1 VKKSAEVIVIGAGV
15 IGTSIAYHL
24 AKSGCCDVI
33 VLEKDNIGEGSTSK
47 CAGGIRQ
54 QFSAEVNVRLSM
66 EGLEFL
72 KHFEEEMGYPDDFR
86 QRGGLMLATTEDE
99 LEILRQNSDLQPKL
113 GVEVYLLSPKEV
125 KGIIPE
131 LSVEDIIGATYCPTD
146 GVADPYSVVQG
157 FASAARRLGV
167 KIYTET
173 EVIGLQMLKG
183 SKVKR
188 VLTSNGEFEA
198 PIVVNAAGPYAGQIG
213 KMVDLHIPVRPSK
226 QQSFFTSPTDK
237 IPQNAPSVLDV
248 HTLLAVGRE
257 GPGLMFGMREPNAP
271 EGFDITI
278 DWSSL
283 PSLAELAVH
292 RFPFFN
298 DIGVV
303 RAQAGLKANTPD
315 YSAILGKVAEVE
327 GLYLACG
334 FSGHGFM
341 HSPAVGR
348 LMAGYILHREHN
360 STISLLGLGRFKSG
374 NLLYDDKWMERRI

>member
-1 VKKSAEVIVIGAGV
+1 MKTLAEVIIIGAGV

-24 AKSGCCDVI
+24 AKSGCRNVI

-47 CAGGIRQ
+47 CGGGIRQ
-54 QFSAEVNVRLSM
+54 QFSTEVNIRLSM
-66 EGLEFL
+66 ESVKFFER
-72 KHFEEEMGYPDDFR
+72 FEEEMGYPDDFR
-86 QRGGLMLATTEDE
+86 QRGCLMLATTEDE
-99 LEILRQNSDLQPKL
+99 LEILHQNSDLQRKL

-131 LSVEDIIGATYCPTD
+131 LNVEGIMGATYCPTD

-157 FASAARRLGV
+157 FASAAKKLGV
-167 KIYTET
+167 RIWEET
-173 EVIGLQMLKG
+173 EVIGLKMKG
-183 SKVKR
+183 NKVR
-188 VLTSNGEFEA
+188 GVLTSNGEFEA
-198 PIVVNAAGPYAGQIG
+198 PIVVNAAGPYAGLIA
-213 KMVDLHIPVRPSK
+213 KMVGLHMPVCPSK

-237 IPQNAPSVLDV
+237 IPKDVPSLLDV
-248 HTLLAVGRE
+248 HTLLVVGRE

-278 DWSSL
+278 DWGKL
-283 PSLAELAVH
+283 PAVAQVAVH
-292 RFPFFN
+292 RFPFFEN
-298 DIGVV
+298 IGVV

-315 YSAILGKVAEVE
+315 MSAILGEVAEVE

-348 LMAGYILHREHN
+348 LMAAYIVGREC
-360 STISLLGLGRFKSG
+360 SSAISFLSLGRFKGGS
-374 NLLYDDKWMERRI
+374 LLHEDKWIKVA